1 MAVLVNSS
9 KISSSKKPQ
18 FHTSYFGIYRKENI
32 TTHLGE
38 NNLNAKTQ
46 QG

>member
-18 FHTSYFGIYRKENI
+18 FTAQAILEYIEGKYHYSS
-32 TTHLGE
+32 GE